1 VVQGKKL
8 LDADPE
14 ALLKA
19 AMDDDLTKVSR
30 NLAAHTSKIL
40 DTRLRTREAQPPAR
54 PTPPHPTPLSARSW
68 SIPRLTVL
76 PLLQIHLIIAADG
89 NLQVKDEVCPRLLSV
104 FFYSPC
110 KRCHDFQ

>member
-1 VVQGKKL
+1 MVQGKKL
-8 LDADPE
+8 LDVDPE
-14 ALLKA
+14 ALLTA
-19 AMDDDLTKVSR
+19 ATTGDLTKVWR
-30 NLAAHTSKIL
+30 ILAACPSTP
-40 DTRLRTREAQPPAR
+40 DTRLRTRKAQTPAQPP
-54 PTPPHPTPLSARSW
+54 PPHLTPLSARSW

-104 FFYSPC
+104 FFNSPC